1 MNDGNF
7 SFLALGLVLG
17 LLMVFLHAFKRAV
30 PEGLGNPWAWVA
42 AAFVTVLLAG
52 RATGLLAALGID
64 PHAAL
69 MWVLVGGVVLAMLVD
84 FKDRIDLRP

>member
-7 SFLALGLVLG
+7 SLLALALVFA
-17 LLMVFLHAFKRAV
+17 LLMFFLRVFRRAV

-42 AAFVTVLLAG
+42 AAFVTVLAG

-64 PHAAL
+64 PHTAL
-69 MWVLVGGVVLAMLVD
+69 KGVLASGVVLALLGD
-84 FKDRIDLRP
+84 FKDRIDLRR

>member
-7 SFLALGLVLG
+7 SLLAPGLVFG
-17 LLMVFLHAFKRAV
+17 LLVLFLLVFRRAV

-42 AAFVTVLLAG
+42 AAFVTVLAG
-52 RATGLLAALGID
+52 QSIGLPAALGID

-69 MWVLVGGVVLAMLVD
+69 KGVLACGVVLALLGD
-84 FKDRIDLRP
+84 LKDRIDLRR

>member
-1 MNDGNF
+1 MNDGNI
-7 SFLALGLVLG
+7 SFLALGLVFG

-42 AAFVTVLLAG
+42 AAFVTVFACQG
-52 RATGLLAALGID
+52 TGLLAALNID

-69 MWVLVGGVVLAMLVD
+69 KWVLACGVGLVLLRD
-84 FKDRIDLRP
+84 FKNRVSLRP